1 MLGTPDCCLAPAE
14 RKEKPV
20 YTSGTWLV
28 KAGKEDEFAR
38 RWQESVDKLVLEFPD
53 ITFRLLRSTEEPR
66 RFLSVGGPW
75 RGAEQFEAARSLPS
89 YQAAMA
95 DVERMLESGGLGTY
109 ELVAEVS

>member
-1 MLGTPDCCLAPAE
+1 
-14 RKEKPV
+14 V

-28 KAGKEDEFAR
+28 KAEHEDEFAR
-38 RWQESVDKLVLEFPD
+38 RWQESVDQLVLEFPD
-53 ITFRLLRSTEEPR
+53 ITFRLLRSTEDPR

-75 RGAEQFEAARSLPS
+75 KNAAQIDAARALPS

-95 DVERMLESGGLGTY
+95 DTEKMLESGGLSVY

>member
-1 MLGTPDCCLAPAE
+1 M
-14 RKEKPV
+14 
-20 YTSGTWLV
+20 YTSGTWAV
-28 KAGKEDEFAR
+28 KKGREDEFAR

-66 RFLSVGGPW
+66 RFLSMGGPW
-75 RGAEQFEAARSLPS
+75 RNAEQIEEARSLPS

-95 DVERMLESGGLGTY
+95 DTEKMLESGGVAVY